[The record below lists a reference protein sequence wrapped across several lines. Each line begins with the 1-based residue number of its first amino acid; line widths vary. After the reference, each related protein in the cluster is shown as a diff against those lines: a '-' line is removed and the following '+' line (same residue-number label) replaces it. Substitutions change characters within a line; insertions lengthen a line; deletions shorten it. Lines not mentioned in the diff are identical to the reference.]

1 MQVITTFGPRKPQR
15 QSSNANSSITSDIID
30 ETFSLGDEGA
40 VGCGAGG
47 GVGSNNQF
55 QHHRPQS
62 PMSGSNKICLETS
75 FTSLQSPC
83 DAPLTTPTLNGSS
96 KASSAAG
103 SLFGRSQLSSI
114 LQYDVS
120 SLADGPL
127 SDAPT
132 VMLADQSNPIL
143 NSKGKNVAFDISTN
157 SSTVPQPIGSPLP
170 GIFPRSIL
178 HRQYSNGINGANA
191 MVRKPTSLSFQ
202 ANRTNSDLCRK
213 IDLVYDDWYGMA
225 PLASPET
232 LSEISSISSRASLV
246 NNFASSIEK
255 YLQRL
260 TFGGSIEPLHLDS
273 EDENTTIIACSEPMH
288 TPKVMRRTPK
298 ISGNLSQ
305 CADDWRSVDTYKRL
319 GQVFI
324 TNARVPSASGSSS
337 EQSFESA
344 NSLGK
349 TNTMATTSAAST
361 SGASQRNYENSKSVD
376 NIDGSDAC
384 DEILSAAKLTMSD
397 SAILGDGCSSR
408 CPNCPCKFRSEC
420 CTQYDHTFCRV
431 TRSVY
436 PYSSQIQPQTT
447 ASSSDTYHS
456 AQSSL
461 TMFEPAL
468 FSPKSTKNRVDRHN
482 LEEYILPHG
491 VLESHFP
498 VYPIENKAASLEQSA
513 LIPSSPRP
521 TSTSSSS
528 TTTSTAHFT
537 PVANSKIRLNIG
549 RKRNGEED
557 LCFSRNESL
566 PLLAT
571 LSSDFKGTS
580 PSRHYRRNRKKVY
593 PMIPSFSGHTSSTN
607 SSSSPTP
614 PLPISSSS
622 SSVASNKGESSV

>member
-1 MQVITTFGPRKPQR
+1 M
-15 QSSNANSSITSDIID
+15 D
-30 ETFSLGDEGA
+30 ETFSLGDEG
-40 VGCGAGG
+40 GTGG
-47 GVGSNNQF
+47 GVGSNTQF

-132 VMLADQSNPIL
+132 VMLADQSNPNL
-143 NSKGKNVAFDISTN
+143 NSKGKNVAFDIST
-157 SSTVPQPIGSPLP
+157 SSPAVPQPIGSPVQ

-191 MVRKPTSLSFQ
+191 ILRKPTSLSFQ
-202 ANRTNSDLCRK
+202 AHRTNSDLCRK

-260 TFGGSIEPLHLDS
+260 TFGGSIEPFQLDS
-273 EDENTTIIACSEPMH
+273 EEENTITAAGIGSSESQMH

-298 ISGNLSQ
+298 ISDNLSH

-324 TNARVPSASGSSS
+324 TNAQVPSASGSSS

-344 NSLGK
+344 NSFGK
-349 TNTMATTSAAST
+349 TTTMATTSAAST
-361 SGASQRNYENSKSVD
+361 SGASQRNFENSKSVD
-376 NIDGSDAC
+376 NLDGSDTC

-397 SAILGDGCSSR
+397 SAILGDGCTSR

-431 TRSVY
+431 TRSIY
-436 PYSSQIQPQTT
+436 PYSSHIQPQTT
-447 ASSSDTYHS
+447 TSSSDTYHS

-461 TMFEPAL
+461 TMLEPVL
-468 FSPKSTKNRVDRHN
+468 FSPKSTKNRVDRHG

-498 VYPIENKAASLEQSA
+498 VYPIENETSSLEQSV
-513 LIPSSPRP
+513 LIPTSPRP
-521 TSTSSSS
+521 TSASSSS

-537 PVANSKIRLNIG
+537 PIANSKIRLNIA

-580 PSRHYRRNRKKVY
+580 PSRHYKRNRKKVY
-593 PMIPSFSGHTSSTN
+593 PMIPSFSGHT